1 MMLLLSCDLYPFP
14 ELEVPCFMPR
24 RLEPDAAVYPRYPAC
39 FSCCRCC
46 CWLSQVYEQNIH
58 TTMKQMPAQ
67 RERRKK
73 DYERVLTL
81 FSSDSFAKDKRTKV
95 STEARELFG

>member
-1 MMLLLSCDLYPFP
+1 MVTD
-14 ELEVPCFMPR
+14 
-24 RLEPDAAVYPRYPAC
+24 
-39 FSCCRCC
+39 
-46 CWLSQVYEQNIH
+46 QVYENNIH

-81 FSSDSFAKDKRTKV
+81 FSSDSFAKDKRNKV
-95 STEARELFG
+95 TYSLWMCLCIRKAACASVEVHGVCCIFHLLHRSIPSRLSCMQLERDADAVEP